1 MLRGTT
7 GPWVPDHVVR
17 FAGGNAIGLLLIAA
31 SWWQISDLGLVRDQL
46 AWFVVSLVG
55 LGVAGTTNGLW
66 LLRGQRAVT
75 GARTEMAV
83 VLATRRDAAKAPV
96 ATNGHG
102 LVTVP
107 TTARY
112 HRAGCALVSGRAVE
126 EAGRTAHEAAGRR
139 PCEACCP

>member
-1 MLRGTT
+1 MH
-7 GPWVPDHVVR
+7 GPATRPWAPDHVVR
-17 FAGGNAIGLLLIAA
+17 FAAGNAVGLLLIATG
-31 SWWQISDLGLVRDQL
+31 WWQISDLGIVRDQL

-55 LGVAGTTNGLW
+55 LGVSGATNGIW

-75 GARTEMAV
+75 DARTGMAV
-83 VLATRRDAAKAPV
+83 ALTARRKLAAAPA

-107 TTARY
+107 ATARY
-112 HRAGCALVSGRAVE
+112 HRAGCALVSGRAIE
-126 EAGRTAHEAAGRR
+126 EAGRSAHEAAGRR